1 MDMTTLRTA
10 ADEFLSHRRI
20 AVAGVA
26 RDGASAANYV
36 YQRLRETGYEVFPVN
51 PNAAEVEGDRCYA
64 SVDEIPGGVD
74 GVVIGTAPQ
83 ASADV
88 VRDCVAAGVP
98 RVWFHRSFGTGSVSE
113 EAVELA
119 RREGLAVI
127 PGACPRM
134 FLDPVDFPHRCMR
147 WVLGAT
153 GKLPEPYPPGCGA
166 GDAAPGSVAA
176 LPLRT
181 RGRSAYWSDG
191 SAGPGGPG

>member
-1 MDMTTLRTA
+1 MNMTTLKNA

-36 YQRLRETGYEVFPVN
+36 YQRLREAGYEVFPVN
-51 PNAAEVEGDRCYA
+51 PNATEVEGDRCYA
-64 SVDEIPGGVD
+64 SVSEIPGGVD
-74 GVVIGTAPQ
+74 GVVIGTAPE
-83 ASADV
+83 ASTAV
-88 VRDCVAAGVP
+88 VGDCVAAGVP
-98 RVWFHRSFGTGSVSE
+98 RVWFHRSFGAGSVSE

-147 WVLGAT
+147 WVLGVT
-153 GKLPEPYPPGCGA
+153 GNLPEPEAY
-166 GDAAPGSVAA
+166 APELGVREGSTGT
-176 LPLRT
+176 P
-181 RGRSAYWSDG
+181 
-191 SAGPGGPG
+191 